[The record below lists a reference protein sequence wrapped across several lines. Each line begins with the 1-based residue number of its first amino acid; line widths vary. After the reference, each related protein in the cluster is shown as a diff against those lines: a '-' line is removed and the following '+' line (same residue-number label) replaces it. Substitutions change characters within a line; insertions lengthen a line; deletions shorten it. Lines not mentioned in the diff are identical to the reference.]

1 VFARFGSGSDG
12 RVGWFRVGQL
22 EVTTTALLVMLAAL
36 SMLVWVANIEALDPL
51 VFDARLVRDEGE
63 LWRIV
68 TWPFGEPLSIFSVI
82 GLFFF
87 WFVGHM
93 VEDQTSR
100 KRYAVLVATMVVIP
114 AALVSLTAATAETG
128 YEGGLSLL
136 GLAFLVVI
144 AVKDPTMP
152 MLLGIPIW
160 LVAAVIVGVNALTAL
175 AYQAWGALFL
185 LLGCIAI
192 AVIGT
197 AAIGVLA
204 PNQLSWV
211 PRFKD
216 VPGPRSRGSRRA
228 KPARGGRGGRGGGT
242 VTQGPWTTPSGF
254 TPPAAGPSRLEQA
267 ELDVLL
273 DKIGQSG
280 IDSLSKQERQRLDE
294 LSRRMRDT

>member
-22 EVTTTALLVMLAAL
+22 EVTTTALLVLLAAL
-36 SMLVWVANIEALDPL
+36 SMLVWVANINALDPL
-51 VFDARLVRDEGE
+51 VFDAQLVRNEGE
-63 LWRIV
+63 VWRIV

-93 VEDQTSR
+93 VEDQTTR
-100 KRYAVLVATMVVIP
+100 KRYAVLVATMVVVP
-114 AALVSLTAATAETG
+114 AALVSLTAATAESG

-185 LLGCIAI
+185 LLLCIGI
-192 AVIGT
+192 AVVGT

-204 PNQLSWV
+204 PDQLAWV
-211 PRFKD
+211 PRLKD
-216 VPGPRSRGSRRA
+216 APGPRSRGSRRA
-228 KPARGGRGGRGGGT
+228 KPGRGGRGGRGT

-254 TPPAAGPSRLEQA
+254 SPPTGPSRLEQA